1 MQMLVIFT
9 GMTIDVPDE
18 ETARLYQSRGF
29 AVPAD
34 PVDEKPAAQP
44 RKRAPRKTKT
54 DN

>member
-1 MQMLVIFT
+1 MQMLVIVT
-9 GMTIDVPDE
+9 GMTI
-18 ETARLYQSRGF
+18 

-54 DN
+54 DK